1 VLHNTSFFIGNH
13 DAYPTLQKGCFIV
26 DYLNPPGFLGTGAS
40 LLADVTLIAYILLI
54 VPGMVL
60 GYIFART
67 NRHRPHHRNL
77 MIGIT
82 AVNWLL
88 ILWVMV
94 AAFNFDV
101 AANIGAQPSNPRYL
115 YPSIHS
121 ALGLVA
127 QLLATYIIFRMIRED
142 VQVAA
147 AKARG
152 EDNLSRYW
160 FTSAKPTMRL
170 VLALWLVT
178 AVLGFV
184 NYVVRYNVVNLG
196 GAGGEVVATEEAAP
210 LATEDAA
217 PVEASEEA
225 APAATD
231 APVAETEEAAS
242 LAETA
247 EAAPVVETEAA
258 AAVAV
263 VSTAAAA
270 VVATEEVGVAE
281 TAEAAPPPATAPVR
295 PTAAPPTPASPAG
308 ATVTVAARAHPTL
321 GNILVDGNGRTL
333 YVYANDEPGWSNC
346 VNACLNN
353 WEVYVVDRNAAL
365 TLASGLAG
373 ELGLVQRADGTFQVM
388 YNTQPLYRFA
398 LDRRPGDAS
407 GNGAG
412 NLWSVVRLSG

>member
-1 VLHNTSFFIGNH
+1 
-13 DAYPTLQKGCFIV
+13 V

-101 AANIGAQPSNPRYL
+101 AANIGTQPSNPRYL

-170 VLALWLVT
+170 VLALWFVT
-178 AVLGFV
+178 AALGFV

-196 GAGGEVVATEEAAP
+196 GGGGEVVATEEAAP
-210 LATEDAA
+210 LATEEAA
-217 PVEASEEA
+217 PAEASEEA
-225 APAATD
+225 APVATDEAAPTDAPVVATEEAAPLAATEEA
-231 APVAETEEAAS
+231 APVAETEEA
-242 LAETA
+242 T
-247 EAAPVVETEAA
+247 
-258 AAVAV
+258 AVAIAP
-263 VSTAAAA
+263 TAAAA

-295 PTAAPPTPASPAG
+295 PTAAPPTPPTPASLAG
-308 ATVTVAARAHPTL
+308 AAVTVAARAHPTL

-365 TLASGLAG
+365 TLAQGLTG

-388 YNTQPLYRFA
+388 YNTQPLYRFV